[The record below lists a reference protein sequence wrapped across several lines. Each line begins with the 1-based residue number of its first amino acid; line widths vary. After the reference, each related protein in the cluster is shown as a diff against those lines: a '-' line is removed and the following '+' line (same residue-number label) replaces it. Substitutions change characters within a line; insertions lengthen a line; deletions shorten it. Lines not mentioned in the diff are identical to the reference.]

1 MSRRH
6 QVCCLLA
13 AVLVVL
19 LGTVT
24 SGAASSTPGRSVPVP
39 VAHGATAAAAARV
52 AAVGPAVPAVPQPG
66 AAAPTRAPVPAAFAD
81 PAGSRGPS
89 CAPGAP
95 DTGRTPAVPPR
106 AGQDHAPL
114 PAARPA
120 PEEGRP
126 HGTMPVRGPVRGPDR
141 PAPGPVELSVMRV

>member
-6 QVCCLLA
+6 RVCCLLA
-13 AVLVVL
+13 AVLAVL
-19 LGTVT
+19 FPAVT
-24 SGAASSTPGRSVPVP
+24 P
-39 VAHGATAAAAARV
+39 AAAAPPPGR
-52 AAVGPAVPAVPQPG
+52 AVPVPAVPGAGAG
-66 AAAPTRAPVPAAFAD
+66 AAVRSAGASVDPRVIPAAALAD
-81 PAGSRGPS
+81 PAGPRGPS
-89 CAPGAP
+89 CAPGSP
-95 DTGRTPAVPPR
+95 DTGRTPALPPR

-141 PAPGPVELSVMRV
+141 PAPGPVELSVMRI

>member
-6 QVCCLLA
+6 RVCCLLA
-13 AVLVVL
+13 AVLAVL
-19 LGTVT
+19 LGAVT
-24 SGAASSTPGRSVPVP
+24 PAAAAPYPGRAVPVP
-39 VAHGATAAAAARV
+39 VSSPASALPAARAAESGAAVTPTAASA
-52 AAVGPAVPAVPQPG
+52 GPAGP
-66 AAAPTRAPVPAAFAD
+66 
-81 PAGSRGPS
+81 RGPS
-89 CAPGAP
+89 CAPGSP

-120 PEEGRP
+120 PEVGRP

>member
-6 QVCCLLA
+6 RVCCLLA
-13 AVLVVL
+13 AVLAVL

-24 SGAASSTPGRSVPVP
+24 PAAAVPHPGRAVPVP
-39 VAHGATAAAAARV
+39 VSAVPGAGAVESADAVTPAAAFA
-52 AAVGPAVPAVPQPG
+52 GPVVTPA
-66 AAAPTRAPVPAAFAD
+66 AAFAD
-81 PAGSRGPS
+81 PAGPRGPS
-89 CAPGAP
+89 CAPGSP

-106 AGQDHAPL
+106 AGQDPAPL
-114 PAARPA
+114 PADRPA